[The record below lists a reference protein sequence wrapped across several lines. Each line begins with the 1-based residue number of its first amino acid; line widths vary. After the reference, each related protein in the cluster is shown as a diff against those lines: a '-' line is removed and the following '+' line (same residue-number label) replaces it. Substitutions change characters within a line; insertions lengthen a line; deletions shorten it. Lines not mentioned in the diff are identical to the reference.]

1 MRARPGWFF
10 SRIEKGWHL
19 QALMLLL
26 IFYIAALAIKD
37 SLPTQIRWIFLPS
50 SLRHLTLVSL
60 FLIVIS
66 LLLLLVPHR
75 FWFRSESVRPISDKD
90 LSGPVRKQWLA
101 AFYLGY
107 IDDDMQRRI
116 KNNSI
121 GTDARNYVKA
131 VQRQGR
137 NLTRLEAIW
146 LDDGLLDG
154 AFTKKRTAKDVK

>member
-10 SRIEKGWHL
+10 SNAVRGGVFF
-19 QALMLLL
+19 ALALLL
-26 IFYIAALAIKD
+26 AVYGLLFVSKD
-37 SLPTQIRWIFLPS
+37 PTQVR
-50 SLRHLTLVSL
+50 
-60 FLIVIS
+60 IVLGGS
-66 LLLLLVPHR
+66 LLLTFVNATLWLVLDR
-75 FWFRSESVRPISDKD
+75 FWFRCASVRLMSDND
-90 LSGPVRKQWLA
+90 LSSPVRKQWLS